1 MSLCSYSCYLN
12 NHSITFICHAVK
24 EKIEDL
30 EAKFG
35 NIQENLLSHMKSDQ
49 TVTPECLFNALII
62 LPLSLKAQFKGFI
75 RENLDALKRA
85 DDIGLMYGHLS
96 PLITFIDYSLLEHLV
111 KKFGTSHLKDSMTT
125 YISSVQEFLDET
137 TVAHLIE
144 LWPGKQQPPPNF
156 EILRAKIEG
165 NPRTC
170 SLRRIDQLR
179 RRICQETQLS
189 EIVFVLIGAE
199 TSNSF
204 ILLLMFPSVLAPLV
218 AEAFS
223 KLSDGFCERERIV
236 SLSLDKHRH
245 LYLSVALRE
254 KKVCVNTLCSLSE
267 FNVGRREGWGWEEH
281 FISFHQFH
289 DVAILN

>member
-1 MSLCSYSCYLN
+1 MYSYSCYLN
-12 NHSITFICHAVK
+12 NINDSITFICHTV
-24 EKIEDL
+24 EGKIEDL

-35 NIQENLLSHMKSDQ
+35 DIQDNLLSHMKSDQ
-49 TVTPECLFNALII
+49 TVTPDLLFRALIT
-62 LPLSLKAQFKGFI
+62 LPLSLKAQFTRFI
-75 RENLDALKRA
+75 SENLDALKRSRA
-85 DDIGLMYGHLS
+85 DDIDAMYSHLS

-111 KKFGTSHLKDSMTT
+111 KKFGTAHLKDSMTT

-156 EILRAKIEG
+156 EILRAEIKG

-170 SLRRIDQLR
+170 SLRQIEQLR
-179 RRICQETQLS
+179 RRFCQETQLS
-189 EIVFVLIGAE
+189 EIVFVLIGAK

-223 KLSDGFCERERIV
+223 KLSDGFCERERII

-254 KKVCVNTLCSLSE
+254 KKVCGDTVCSLSE
-267 FNVGRREGWGWEEH
+267 FNVGRREGVGRI
-281 FISFHQFH
+281 FLPFS
-289 DVAILN
+289 LCCYP

>member
-1 MSLCSYSCYLN
+1 MLVYLN
-12 NHSITFICHAVK
+12 DDSITFICHAV
-24 EKIEDL
+24 EGKIEDL
-30 EAKFG
+30 ESKFG

-49 TVTPECLFNALII
+49 TVTPECLFNALIS

-75 RENLDALKRA
+75 RENLDTLNKA
-85 DDIGLMYGHLS
+85 DNIRLMYGHLS

-111 KKFGTSHLKDSMTT
+111 KKFGTAHLKDSMTT
-125 YISSVQEFLDET
+125 YVSSVQKFLDET

-223 KLSDGFCERERIV
+223 KLSDGFCEREHII

-254 KKVCVNTLCSLSE
+254 KKVCVNTLCSYQHLMWGGE
-267 FNVGRREGWGWEEH
+267 RGWGDTSFKRKFYFFHH
-281 FISFHQFH
+281 FRYA
-289 DVAILN
+289 AILS